1 MLGVLTWHVSVC
13 VVVCV
18 GVAIN
23 LVQQLFACRN
33 NGKEKE
39 GQSQGGIK
47 VEVGDMALSWSE
59 QTLNCCPIGSNYS
72 S

>member
-1 MLGVLTWHVSVC
+1 MCMGVGCVNMACQCVC
-13 VVVCV
+13 SVCV

-23 LVQQLFACRN
+23 LGQQLFACRN

-47 VEVGDMALSWSE
+47 VEVG
-59 QTLNCCPIGSNYS
+59 C
-72 S
+72 